1 MKVVGTAIVAF
12 TTLLAP
18 LGGQIGGQSLSA
30 QTCTQF
36 VGTASGGQAINLD
49 LCSIQVASYRS
60 VNFVYYLGNDRVQS
74 QANCEAGTW
83 TTFPEGEQH
92 RPQSDATQRMLNI
105 VCSAL

>member
-1 MKVVGTAIVAF
+1 MRIVGAAIVSFA
-12 TTLLAP
+12 TLVAP
-18 LGGQIGGQSLSA
+18 FGGQSLLSA

-36 VGTASGGQAINLD
+36 LGTASSGQAINLD

-60 VNFVYYLGNDRVQS
+60 VNFVYYLGNNRVQS

-83 TTFPEGEQH
+83 TSFPEATVH
-92 RPQSDATQRMLNI
+92 RPQSEATQRMLNI